1 MKIEFAGRTGIV
13 TGAASGIGKAIAEGY
28 AASGGTV
35 IVSDMKLEAAQKVA
49 DAITAAGGSA
59 HACAADVASEQDVEA
74 LVRFA
79 EDRTGSLSHMVN
91 NAGIGGAQGKAGE
104 YPVDAWKKV
113 IDVNLTG
120 VFLGMRFA
128 IPAMKRAGGGAIV
141 NVSSI
146 LGSVGLAGSPA
157 YVAAKHGVNGLT
169 KTGALDHAADGIR
182 VNGVG
187 PGFISTPMLDENLDK
202 ATLDYLATQHALGRL
217 GTADEV
223 ASLVLYLLSDLASF
237 ITGSYHLVDG
247 GYTAR

>member
-1 MKIEFAGRTGIV
+1 MKIEFTGKTGIV

-28 AASGGTV
+28 AACGGTV
-35 IVSDMKLEAAQKVA
+35 IVSDLKLDAAQAVA
-49 DAITAAGGSA
+49 DAITAAGGRA
-59 HACAADVASEQDVEA
+59 LACVADVASERDVEA

-91 NAGIGGAQGKAGE
+91 NAGIGGAQAPTGE
-104 YPVDAWKKV
+104 YPVEAWRKV
-113 IDVNLTG
+113 IDVNLIG

-128 IPAMKRAGGGAIV
+128 IPAIRRAGGGAIV

-146 LGSVGLAGSPA
+146 LGSVGFAQSSA

-169 KTGALDHAADGIR
+169 KAAALEHAGDGIR
-182 VNGVG
+182 VNAVG
-187 PGFISTPMLDENLDK
+187 PGFIATPMLDENLDK

>member
-1 MKIEFAGRTGIV
+1 MKIDFAGKTGIV
-13 TGAASGIGKAIAEGY
+13 TGAASGIGRAIAEGY
-28 AASGGTV
+28 AACGGTV
-35 IVSDMKLEAAQKVA
+35 IVSDLKQEAAQKVA
-49 DAITAAGGSA
+49 DGITAAGGSA
-59 HACAADVASEQDVEA
+59 FACAADVASEQDIEA

-79 EDRTGSLSHMVN
+79 EDRAGPLSHMVN
-91 NAGIGGAQGKAGE
+91 NAGIGGAQAPTGE
-104 YPVDAWKKV
+104 YPVEAWRKV
-113 IDVNLTG
+113 IDVNLVG

-128 IPAMKRAGGGAIV
+128 IPAIKRAGGGAIV

-146 LGSVGLAGSPA
+146 LGSVGFARSSA

-169 KTGALDHAADGIR
+169 KAAALDHAADGIR
-182 VNGVG
+182 VNAVG

-202 ATLDYLATQHALGRL
+202 QALDHLATQHALGRL

>member
-1 MKIEFAGRTGIV
+1 MKIEFTGKTGIV
-13 TGAASGIGKAIAEGY
+13 TGAASGIGKAVAEGY
-28 AASGGTV
+28 AAAGGTV
-35 IVSDMKLEAAQKVA
+35 IVSDLKQEAAQKVV
-49 DAITAAGGSA
+49 DAIAAAGGSA
-59 HACAADVASEQDVEA
+59 LACAADVASEQDVEA

-79 EDRTGSLSHMVN
+79 EERTGSLSHMVN
-91 NAGIGGAQGKAGE
+91 NAGIGGAQAPTGD
-104 YPVDAWKKV
+104 YPVDAWRKV

-146 LGSVGLAGSPA
+146 LGSVGLANSAG

-169 KTGALDHAADGIR
+169 KSAAWEHAADGVR
-182 VNGVG
+182 VNAIG

-202 ATLDYLATQHALGRL
+202 QTLDHLATQHAFQRL
-217 GTADEV
+217 GTPDEV
-223 ASLVLYLLSDLASF
+223 ASLVLYLLSDQASF

>member
-1 MKIEFAGRTGIV
+1 MKIEFTGKTGIV

-28 AASGGTV
+28 AAAGGTV
-35 IVSDMKLEAAQKVA
+35 ILSDLKQEAAQKVA
-49 DAITAAGGSA
+49 DAITAAGGRA
-59 HACAADVASEQDVEA
+59 FACAADVASEQDVEA

-79 EDRTGSLSHMVN
+79 EDQAGSLSHMVN
-91 NAGIGGAQGKAGE
+91 NAGIGGAQAPTGD
-104 YPVDAWKKV
+104 YPVEAWKKV
-113 IDVNLTG
+113 IDVNLIG

-146 LGSVGLAGSPA
+146 LGSVGFAQSSA

-169 KTGALDHAADGIR
+169 KAAALEHAGDGIR
-182 VNGVG
+182 VNAVG

-202 ATLDYLATQHALGRL
+202 QTLDYLATQHALGRL
-217 GTADEV
+217 GTAEEV
-223 ASLVLYLLSDLASF
+223 ASLVLYLLSDMASF

>member
-1 MKIEFAGRTGIV
+1 MKIEFSGKTGIV

-28 AASGGTV
+28 AQSGGTV
-35 IVSDMKLEAAQKVA
+35 IVSDLKIKAAQMVA
-49 DAITAAGGSA
+49 DAITAAGGHA
-59 HACAADVASEQDVEA
+59 LACAADVAHQGDVEK

-91 NAGIGGAQGKAGE
+91 NAGIGGPQAPTGE
-104 YPVDAWKKV
+104 YPVDGWKTV

-128 IPAMKRAGGGAIV
+128 IPALKRSGGGAIV

-146 LGSVGLAGSPA
+146 LGSVGLANSSA
-157 YVAAKHGVNGLT
+157 YVAAKHGVLGLT
-169 KTGALDHAADGIR
+169 KAAALEHAADGVR
-182 VNGVG
+182 VNAVG
-187 PGFISTPMLDENLDK
+187 PGFIQTPMLDENLDK
-202 ATLDYLATQHALGRL
+202 ATLDYLATQHALQRL
-217 GTADEV
+217 GTSSEV

>member
-1 MKIEFAGRTGIV
+1 MKIEFTGRTGIV

-28 AASGGTV
+28 AAAGGTV
-35 IVSDMKLEAAQKVA
+35 IVSDLKQDAAQKVA
-49 DAITAAGGSA
+49 DAIAATGGTAF
-59 HACAADVASEQDVEA
+59 ACAADVASERDVEA

-79 EDRTGSLSHMVN
+79 EDQTGSLSHMVN
-91 NAGIGGAQGKAGE
+91 NAGIGGVQAPTGE
-104 YPVDAWKKV
+104 YPVEAWRKV
-113 IDVNLTG
+113 IDVNLIG
-120 VFLGMRFA
+120 IFLGMRFA
-128 IPAMKRAGGGAIV
+128 IPAVKRAGGGAIV

-146 LGSVGLAGSPA
+146 LGSVGFARSSA

-169 KTGALDHAADGIR
+169 KAAALEHAGDGIR
-182 VNGVG
+182 VNAVG

-202 ATLDYLATQHALGRL
+202 QTLDYLATQHALERL